1 MIIDDVVQE
10 HKEKA
15 TAGQRFLAS
24 LIDGIIQLVF
34 GIVPFVGWFIGL
46 AYYFTKDSLP
56 FMNGQSFGKKAMN
69 IRVVKADTQEPI
81 TGNIGT
87 NVLRQVSL
95 AIPIFGIIDALMVFS
110 ESQQRFGD
118 RWANTIVVKDPK

>member
-24 LIDGIIQLVF
+24 LIDGIIQ
-34 GIVPFVGWFIGL
+34 IVLSIIPLIGWFFGL
-46 AYYFTKDSLP
+46 AYFFTKDSLP
-56 FMNGQSFGKKAMN
+56 FLNGQSFGKKAMN
-69 IRVVKADTQEPI
+69 IRVVKADTQDPI

-95 AIPIFGIIDALMVFS
+95 AIPIFGLIDALMVFS
-110 ESQQRFGD
+110 DSQQRFGD
-118 RWANTIVVKDPK
+118 RWANTIVVQDPK